1 MFRMSKCA
9 YFAEFIVLPGLLGA
23 LTIAACNFS
32 EASLLGWLLAFFAGV
47 AVWPPLEYLIHRI
60 AFHHV
65 QPFVAL
71 HLEHHQAPLALIG
84 APPWASVVAAILV
97 LLPLWSLIGLPA
109 ATGAT
114 AGLSTGYLFYVL
126 VHYAVHHRRPKR
138 GSYLQRAQVRHLR
151 HHHMP
156 ESGNFGVTTGLWDR
170 CFGTVIGRVS
180 RGDIS
185 AA

>member
-1 MFRMSKCA
+1 MYTERQV
-9 YFAEFIVLPGLLGA
+9 FITGG
-23 LTIAACNFS
+23 TS
-32 EASLLGWLLAFFAGV
+32 G
-47 AVWPPLEYLIHRI
+47 
-60 AFHHV
+60 
-65 QPFVAL
+65 
-71 HLEHHQAPLALIG
+71 IG
-84 APPWASVVAAILV
+84 AAIARAFAATGASVT
-97 LLPLWSLIGLPA
+97 